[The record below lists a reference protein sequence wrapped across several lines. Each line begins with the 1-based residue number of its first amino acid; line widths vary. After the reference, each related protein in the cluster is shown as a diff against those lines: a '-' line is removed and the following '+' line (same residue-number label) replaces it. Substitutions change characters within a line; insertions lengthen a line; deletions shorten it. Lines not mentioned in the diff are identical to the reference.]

1 MSRQRFSSVVIG
13 ASAGGI
19 EALKV
24 LFSGLQ
30 PTFPIPVFVVKHIDA
45 EADDSIVR
53 YLNKNSRLPVSFA
66 EDQKPVENGHIYLAP
81 PGYHMLIEEDCSM
94 SLCVDRKVAYSRP
107 SVDVLFE
114 SAAEAYGS
122 HLIAVVL
129 TGANRDGS
137 AGARH
142 IKRQGGI
149 VLVQDP
155 ATAEHEV
162 MPRATLADTEVD
174 GVMALPDLAAHLN
187 ELTGQ

>member
-1 MSRQRFSSVVIG
+1 MRSHSIAAVVIG

-24 LFSGLQ
+24 LFAGLQ
-30 PTFPIPVFVVKHIDA
+30 PAFPVPVFVVKHIDA

-53 YLNKNSRLPVSFA
+53 YLNKTSRLPVSFA
-66 EDQKPVENGHIYLAP
+66 DDQEPVDSGHIYLAP
-81 PGYHMLIEEDCSM
+81 PGYHMLIEEDCSI
-94 SLCVDRKVAYSRP
+94 SLCVDRKVTYSRP

-122 HLIAVVL
+122 SLIAVVL

-137 AGARH
+137 AGARQ
-142 IKRQGGI
+142 IKQRGGL

-162 MPRATLADTEVD
+162 MPKATLADTDVD
-174 GVMALPDLAAHLN
+174 GVMALPALATRLN